1 MLTQEQLEAYMT
13 MNRWG
18 VIREEHGYAA
28 GLFVLGA
35 ELYVAPTRDRLQL
48 QLDMLDVQEDYY
60 RCFHEHLDA
69 MQYYSKAEHDD
80 KGMRL
85 KKGENPFPM
94 VRDSMEV
101 RPLSGYTNVLWT
113 TEFRHPDFP
122 DREKFQISP
131 WESEFF
137 IKNERD
143 KRITSDKELAYY
155 ASSIPVASGSG
166 SLHFELLRECVLTWA
181 KRLRP
186 NHGLAGLSI
195 KMSEDTTDRPYIY
208 PTLKKYIGLDVHA
221 PLDFSMEAGT
231 VYNRIKCVNWLTV
244 LGDEIMEELGGLAVL
259 KKVLEPECTLYPYP
273 GGVLIQAG
281 EAPRLGNTDAPGYT
295 ELIEPYRKV
304 AAITKRVRFMSYD
317 EGLLRVPEA
326 LDDKEETLK
335 WVSRF
340 D

>member
-1 MLTQEQLEAYMT
+1 MLTTEQIELYESMD
-13 MNRWG
+13 RWG
-18 VIREEHGYAA
+18 VIYKKYGCAA
-28 GLFVLGA
+28 GLFVLGT
-35 ELYVAPTRDRLQL
+35 ELYVAPTRELSQF

-101 RPLSGYTNVLWT
+101 RPLSGYTNVLWA
-113 TEFRHPDFP
+113 TEFRHPNFP

-137 IKNERD
+137 IKQERD
-143 KRITSDKELAYY
+143 KRITSDKKLAYY

-166 SLHFELLRECVLTWA
+166 GLHFELLRECVLTWA

-186 NHGLAGLSI
+186 AHGLAGLSV
-195 KMSEDTTDRPYIY
+195 KTTDSTEDGPFIY
-208 PTLKKYIGLDVHA
+208 PTLKKYIGLDA
-221 PLDFSMEAGT
+221 YFPLNFSFNAKT

-244 LGDEIMEELGGLAVL
+244 LGDEIIEELDGLAVL
-259 KKVLEPECTLYPYP
+259 KKALEPECTLYPYP

-281 EAPRLGNTDAPGYT
+281 EAPRLGDIKVPGSS
-295 ELIEPYRKV
+295 ELIKPYRKV
-304 AAITKRVRFMSYD
+304 AAITKRVRFMDYKNELFRVDKSLNAED
-317 EGLLRVPEA
+317 EAR
-326 LDDKEETLK
+326 K